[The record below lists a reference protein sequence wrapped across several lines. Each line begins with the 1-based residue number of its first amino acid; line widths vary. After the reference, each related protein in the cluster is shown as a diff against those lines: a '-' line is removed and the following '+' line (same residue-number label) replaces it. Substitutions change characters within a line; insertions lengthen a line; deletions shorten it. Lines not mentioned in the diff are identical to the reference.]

1 MKRTPINISVASHR
15 GDNVSVNGSRLVNM
29 YAEIQPPD
37 SKVPVVVH
45 SCPGSYKFASLPE
58 GPVQGM
64 AVMDELLYAVTPR
77 SFYRIEKDGGYTKL
91 GSVMFNGRG
100 SLSTNGIHVVAV
112 DGNRGYAYSVAGG
125 LAEMAGE
132 GWYPANTVT
141 HQDGYF
147 IFPRKSTGQFFITN
161 LLSIDIDALD
171 YATAEAAPDDTLA
184 ILSDQ
189 RALWLFGAESTEVW
203 FNNGNAD
210 FPFQRMQGA
219 YIEKGIA
226 AVQTVAKLD
235 NSIFWLGND
244 RVVYRTQGY
253 GFGRVSTHE
262 IESEFLSGD
271 VRDAYAYA
279 YSEEGGHAFYVL
291 TVPSIN
297 RTCVYDVA
305 TQLWHER
312 SHSVLGRHNSLCYA
326 YCYGKH
332 LVGDFQSGN
341 IYVLDKN
348 VHHDN
353 NDVQAR
359 EAVAPVVHN
368 GRNRVS
374 MYGLELQLNNPGN
387 PTKSDFTGDD
397 FLEPKVSLSYSDNDM
412 KSWSQERGNVFGK
425 NGQTL
430 PRVNWGPMGQFV
442 QRHVRVRVTDPVDF
456 QIAGA
461 YADLEFDD

>member
-1 MKRTPINISVASHR
+1 MNLTAINFAVASHA
-15 GDNVSVNGSRLVNM
+15 GNNVSVNGSQLVNM
-29 YAEIQPPD
+29 YAEIQPQD
-37 SKVPVVVH
+37 SKVPVVVY
-45 SCPGSYKFASLPE
+45 SCPGSYKFTSLPD

-64 AVMDELLYAVTPR
+64 AVMDDLLYAITPR
-77 SFYRIEKDGGYTKL
+77 SFFRIDRDGSYTNL
-91 GSVMFNGRG
+91 GSVIFNSRG
-100 SLSTNGIHVVAV
+100 CLSTNGIHIVAV

-125 LAEMAGE
+125 LIEMAGE

-141 HQDGYF
+141 HQDGFF

-161 LLSIDIDALD
+161 LLSIDLDALD

-189 RALWLFGAESTEVW
+189 RVLWLFGADSTEIWYNV
-203 FNNGNAD
+203 GNVD

-226 AVQTVAKLD
+226 AAHTAVKLD

-244 RVVYRTQGY
+244 HVVYRTQGY
-253 GFGRVSTHE
+253 GFGRVSTHAV
-262 IESEFLSGD
+262 ESEFLSGN
-271 VRDAYAYA
+271 VSTAYA
-279 YSEEGGHAFYVL
+279 YSYEECGHAFYVL
-291 TVPSIN
+291 TIPSLN

-326 YCYGKH
+326 DCYGKH
-332 LVGDFQSGN
+332 FVGDFQNGN
-341 IYVLDKN
+341 IYVLDDN

-353 NDVQAR
+353 NDVLVR
-359 EAVAPVVHN
+359 EAVAPVLHN

-387 PTKSDFTGDD
+387 PSVSDFTGEHFID
-397 FLEPKVSLSYSDNDM
+397 PKVSMSFSDDNM
-412 KSWSQERGNVFGK
+412 RSWCQERYRVFGK
-425 NGQTL
+425 YGQVL
-430 PRVNWGPMGQFV
+430 QRVSWGPMGQFV
-442 QRHVRVRVTDPVDF
+442 QRHIKLRVTDPVDF
-456 QIAGA
+456 QIACFFA
-461 YADLEFDD
+461 KLEYND